1 MHDTIATNIGSEIMV
16 FRKKDPILETLYQ
29 ISVNVYEAAKYF
41 RSFDFQS
48 AEEVDKFSVR
58 MKEYESKGDTY
69 IHEIIQ
75 TLNKVFITALEREDI
90 LNLAVRLDDVL
101 DGMEACAARFYMYSI
116 HRVDDVMKQ
125 MAANIEESVS
135 QILKSME
142 LLRERKLMPMR
153 EFTVKINMLE
163 SEADELLRNG
173 VRTLLQTSND
183 AIHIMKYK
191 EIYEVLEGV
200 SDSCEDVAD
209 MLETIIMRNS

>member
-1 MHDTIATNIGSEIMV
+1 MV

-48 AEEVDKFSVR
+48 APEVDKFSVR
-58 MKEYESKGDTY
+58 MKEFESKGDTF
-69 IHEIIQ
+69 IHEIIT

-101 DGMEACAARFYMYSI
+101 DGMEACAARFYMYDI
-116 HRVDDVMKQ
+116 HRVDEVMLQ
-125 MAANIEESVS
+125 LAANIEESVS

-153 EFTVKINMLE
+153 EFTVKINTLE
-163 SEADELLRNG
+163 SEADEILRNG
-173 VRTLLQTSND
+173 VRTLMQTSND